1 MWPFSKKIQA
11 PSADVEQQAVNAL
24 AQAIKSLSA
33 PAATPSWCLHSA
45 QPRTDW
51 DFLTAVVEGY
61 NVSAVVYSCVEKRAK
76 LLASVP
82 WKAMR
87 RNQEGDYEPAPDSD
101 LQRIIDNPN
110 PDQSFY
116 ELMYNASQSL
126 DLAGHAFISEIKAG
140 RRNQPQEL
148 WYLNPEK
155 MKIKPG
161 RQRLVDSYEYNNG
174 TKHTI
179 QADDMVMLK
188 MPNPNNPIFGQPVL
202 MAAGRATDIDR
213 ESGIW
218 QKVSLE
224 NRGASDINIKVP
236 ENATSDQVESIKA
249 QYKKQQAGAKNARKA
264 LVTNAE
270 IQQLGQN
277 AVELDFVNS
286 RKVVWTEICAVFGL
300 SLSNL
305 GMTEDVNLANAE
317 AMDKALWKNTIIP
330 QLELISRQ
338 LNHQLVSEF
347 GEEYRLDY
355 DLSNVEALQE
365 DRKDKL
371 DAAERLYR
379 MGVPFNEINQRLE
392 LGFDDIEGGD
402 TGYIP
407 SGMIPTSFDMPNNDE
422 TVTDESA
429 EAQADAENADG
440 E

>member
-1 MWPFSKKIQA
+1 MWPFDKKIQA
-11 PSADVEQQAVNAL
+11 PSVAVEQQAVNTL
-24 AQAIKSLSA
+24 AQAIKSLSG
-33 PAATPSWCLHSA
+33 PAATPSWKINSP
-45 QPRTDW
+45 QVRTDW

-61 NVSAVVYSCVEKRAK
+61 NVSAVVYACVEKRAK

-82 WKAMR
+82 WVAKR
-87 RNQEGDYEPAPDSD
+87 RNRNGDYEPAPDSE
-101 LQRIIDNPN
+101 LQRIIDRPN

-148 WYLNPEK
+148 WYLNPHK
-155 MKIKPG
+155 MKIKQG
-161 RQRLVDSYEYNNG
+161 RERLIDSYEYNNG

-179 QADDMVMLK
+179 QADDMIMLK
-188 MPNPNNPIFGQPVL
+188 MPNPNSPIFGQPVL

-224 NRGASDINIKVP
+224 NRGASDINIKLP
-236 ENATSDQVESIKA
+236 EGATQQQVDSVKK
-249 QYKKQQAGAKNARKA
+249 QYKDQQAGAKNARKA
-264 LVTNAE
+264 MVTNAE
-270 IQQLGQN
+270 IQMLGQT

-286 RKVVWTEICAVFGL
+286 RKSVWTEICAVFGL

-317 AMDKALWKNTIIP
+317 AMDKALWKNTVIP

-347 GEEYRLDY
+347 GDEYRLDY

-365 DRKDKL
+365 DRKEKL
-371 DAAERLYR
+371 EAAERLYR
-379 MGVPFNEINQRLE
+379 MGVPFNEINQRLD
-392 LGFDDIEGGD
+392 LGFDDIEGGN

-407 SGMIPTSFDMPNNDE
+407 SGMIPTSFDMPNDDP
-422 TVTDESA
+422 VTDESA